1 MTSKLQLAEESSA
14 EPFVIFGGT
23 ESRRTVNTMKSLYDI
38 VVLALMLPINL
49 FWTLNVNVIRYAR
62 KTISILSSF
71 FSPLFMFLNWLGFFL
86 FFFFWGVILNTRHT
100 QYSVCKI
107 KKKKR
112 QKKKKIL
119 KIYEHLFWSVIYP
132 SLREGRAGK
141 IRISFFAQW
150 NWNRCYMECIIFLR
164 SQEVG
169 GKWTYNHK
177 TVIFITMDGFQ
188 RQS

>member
-1 MTSKLQLAEESSA
+1 MTWTIYCLENSLRHSCAISSFYAHPQMTSKLQLAEESSA

-71 FSPLFMFLNWLGFFL
+71 FSPLFMFLNWLGFFC

-107 KKKKR
+107 KKKKKT
-112 QKKKKIL
+112 KKEENSKDLWAPFL
-119 KIYEHLFWSVIYP
+119 KCN
-132 SLREGRAGK
+132 
-141 IRISFFAQW
+141 IS
-150 NWNRCYMECIIFLR
+150 
-164 SQEVG
+164 
-169 GKWTYNHK
+169 
-177 TVIFITMDGFQ
+177 
-188 RQS
+188 